1 MKQNQTADHS
11 KDFKISTPG
20 PRSLWSRFLIKT
32 KTGVLPA
39 HMIAV
44 HLSYRQGQK
53 CSVSFL
59 LPGRWMLMNSR
70 LLKSKFFLSC
80 KKIFSQ
86 GLLDRYKRFRQE
98 SKPIDCVCL
107 RIKWRKDKTQGESLT
122 TPCSK
127 ISIN

>member
-11 KDFKISTPG
+11 KDFKKSTPG

-32 KTGVLPA
+32 KNGVLQA
-39 HMIAV
+39 HMIPV

-59 LPGRWMLMNSR
+59 LPGRWILMNSR

-80 KKIFSQ
+80 NKIFSQ
-86 GLLDRYKRFRQE
+86 SLLDRYKRFRQE

-127 ISIN
+127 ISIH

>member
-11 KDFKISTPG
+11 KDFKKSTPG
-20 PRSLWSRFLIKT
+20 PRSLWESFPIKT
-32 KTGVLPA
+32 KNGVLPA
-39 HMIAV
+39 NMIKD

-59 LPGRWMLMNSR
+59 LPGRWILMNSR

-80 KKIFSQ
+80 NKIFSQ
-86 GLLDRYKRFRQE
+86 SLLDRYKRFRQE

-127 ISIN
+127 ISIH